1 MTMRRF
7 RSPPPAPLLALAA
20 LSAGLA
26 GTLAAQADPDKSVA
40 GGGSFPASWH
50 ARTDWSARTGQAPS
64 LENVKFVAMGTGYH
78 ATMGPAALFWRDA
91 DTVSGGYRVT
101 VAITQ
106 TKNPEHPEAYGMF
119 FGGRHLAD
127 SAQAY
132 TYFLVRAVD
141 GKFSIRRRA
150 GYAARPTAV
159 VEWTAH
165 DAVAKADS
173 ATGRATN
180 ELTVAVAGGT
190 ASFLVNGTEVH
201 TVRAD
206 SIDTAG
212 IVGYRVNHNL
222 DVHLGPLTVRRTGAR

>member
-1 MTMRRF
+1 MMR
-7 RSPPPAPLLALAA
+7 SLPVPVTPLLPALGA
-20 LSAGLA
+20 LSLAFAGP
-26 GTLAAQADPDKSVA
+26 LAAQADPDKSVA
-40 GGGSFPASWH
+40 GGGSFPPGWN

-91 DTVSGGYRVT
+91 DTVSGAYRLT

-106 TKNPEHPEAYGMF
+106 TKNPEHPESYGVF

-141 GKFSIRRRA
+141 GKFSIWRRP
-150 GYAARPTAV
+150 GYAVRPTAV
-159 VEWTAH
+159 APWTAH

-180 ELTVAVAGGT
+180 ELTVDVAGGS
-190 ASFLVNGTEVH
+190 AAFLVNGREVYR
-201 TVRAD
+201 VRAD
-206 SIDTAG
+206 SVDAAG
-212 IVGYRVNHNL
+212 VVGYRINHNL
-222 DVHLGPLTVRRTGAR
+222 DVHLGPITMRRTGAR